1 MQNKVFL
8 IGIFTLI
15 ISSAGWSQKTKTTP
29 PPYNLKYYQNLGA
42 SNRVATLMSKMTI
55 DEKIGQL
62 NLITPGGTVTG
73 EIVSKDVESKMKN
86 GQIGGIFGIR
96 GAAKVRQAQEMAV
109 KNSRLGIPLI
119 VGMDVIHGH
128 QTIFPIPLGMS
139 CTWDMDLIEQSARI
153 AAREATADGLMW
165 TFSPMVDIA
174 RDPRWGRIAE
184 GSGEDPFLGSQI
196 AAAMVRGYQG
206 KRSF

>member
-1 MQNKVFL
+1 MVP
-8 IGIFTLI
+8 IMV
-15 ISSAGWSQKTKTTP
+15 ISLSGQKNISKKGAG
-29 PPYNLKYYQNLGA
+29 LVYYQSLGA
-42 SNRVATLMSKMTI
+42 SSRVSNLMTRMTI

-96 GAAKVRQAQEMAV
+96 GAAKAREAQEMAV
-109 KNSRLGIPLI
+109 KNSRLGIPLL

-139 CTWDMDLIEQSARI
+139 CTWDIELIEQSARI
-153 AAREATADGLMW
+153 AAREAPADGIMW
-165 TFSPMVDIA
+165 AFSPMVDIA

-184 GSGEDPFLGSQI
+184 GAGEDPFLGSKI

-206 KRSF
+206 KDLSD